1 MYSTLPH
8 FVLGFHGCDKSVA
21 DRIIPT
27 NKLHLQ
33 KSENDYDWLGHGIY
47 FWENDP
53 VRALEYARFLRDHP
67 ERNKSNVVISKP
79 TVIGAILDL
88 GYCLNLLEAKSI
100 DAVKQAYKS
109 LVELHMASGIDLPQN
124 KKIKGT
130 GELLLRNLD
139 CAVVEAVHFFNGQSR
154 EKQYDTVRGMFIEGQ
169 PLYANAGFHDKNHI
183 QICVRNVNCIK
194 GYFHPRTAEEAVPI
208 P

>member
-8 FVLGFHGCDKSVA
+8 FVLGFHGCDQSVA
-21 DRIIPT
+21 DKIISSDRF
-27 NKLHLQ
+27 HLQ

-53 VRALEYARFLRDHP
+53 VRALQYAKLLRVHP
-67 ERNKSNVVISKP
+67 ERNKSKVPIKKP

-100 DAVKQAYKS
+100 DTVKQAYKS
-109 LVELHMASGIDLPQN
+109 LVELHKVSGVELPQN
-124 KKIKGT
+124 KGVKGS

-139 CAVVEAVHFFNGQSR
+139 CAVIEAVHMFNRQAG
-154 EKQYDTVRGMFIEGQ
+154 EKEYDTVRGMFLEGQ
-169 PLYANAGFHDKNHI
+169 PLYVNAGFHEKNHI
-183 QICVRNVNCIK
+183 QICVKNVNCIK
-194 GYFHPRTAEEAVPI
+194 GYFHPRKADEALPI

>member
-8 FVLGFHGCDKSVA
+8 FVLGFHGCDKTVA
-21 DRIIPT
+21 DKVIPSDR
-27 NKLHLQ
+27 LHLQ
-33 KSENDYDWLGHGIY
+33 KSDNVYDWLGHGIY

-53 VRALEYARFLRDHP
+53 VRALEYAKSLRDHP
-67 ERNKSNVVISKP
+67 EKNKSKIPITKPAVV
-79 TVIGAILDL
+79 GAIIDL

-100 DAVKQAYKS
+100 DTVKQAYKS
-109 LVELHMASGIDLPQN
+109 LLELRKVSGTDFPQN
-124 KKIKGT
+124 KKAKGT
-130 GELLLRNLD
+130 EELLLRNLD
-139 CAVVEAVHFFNGQSR
+139 CAVIEAVHFFNEQTG
-154 EKQYDTVRGMFIEGQ
+154 EKAYDKVRGMFMEGQ

-194 GYFHPRTAEEAVPI
+194 GYFHPRKADEDLPI

>member
-1 MYSTLPH
+1 MRPICRRQIILS
-8 FVLGFHGCDKSVA
+8 DKF
-21 DRIIPT
+21 
-27 NKLHLQ
+27 HLQ

-53 VRALEYARFLRDHP
+53 LRALEYAKFLRDHP
-67 ERNKSNVVISKP
+67 ERNQSKVP
-79 TVIGAILDL
+79 ITKPAVIGAILDF

-109 LVELHMASGIDLPQN
+109 LIELHKASGIELPQN
-124 KKIKGT
+124 KAVKGT
-130 GELLLRNLD
+130 RELLLRNLD
-139 CAVVEAVHFFNGQSR
+139 CAVIEAVHFFNEQTEER
-154 EKQYDTVRGMFIEGQ
+154 PYDTVRGMFMEAQ
-169 PLYANAGFHDKNHI
+169 PMYANAGFHDKNHI

-194 GYFHPRTAEEAVPI
+194 GYFHPRKPDEALPI